1 MEPANVSRSSYVVE
15 DGGGTGAK
23 VSITRLNAPALPY
36 THVPGSLKQV
46 RGNHAI
52 SRKRARQA
60 QSPAATAS
68 GKPVSSALDHLPNF
82 RSLEHP
88 FRGSTAGSPSLDHVG
103 SWPDYPRNIPP
114 MTRAQSMQHIPGPLM
129 VAQGDVLSR
138 SVPGAPHNPLDDYQ
152 LFDADQGAAIQ
163 SPLIDQEACQ
173 LELPPL
179 PAFPVLYRR
188 PQQPQAHQA
197 SPAYSTAAP
206 SHQSQGQWR
215 QLRHAHPAESHQRP
229 DGSSSTPAQHDH
241 LFPMALLEGCEQAGL
256 SDPPPHPIT
265 HPPRNPTPMTVREP
279 SSPLLA
285 QHVIAQEGQGRNSR
299 QKTVNSSGIPSPGMV
314 PPQPAQQDSSVPENH
329 LHGCQNQALMDGA
342 AGSGAPSAA
351 HGQALG
357 LRNLWYEAPGWD
369 LRRAVTQPHELQQMA
384 GDMRDA
390 QASGPIASRC
400 AGQVSNSLEE
410 ALILQS
416 QEAARVA
423 PDITAVPQNDFC
435 AFNAALPQ
443 QSAYPHADLK
453 PESHMQH
460 VRRLQPAA
468 TYSQNTNPEPR
479 RAASDPW
486 SLLPG
491 PPPDDALPWDAQP
504 EPYAYARQ
512 PTWNASHPDGM
523 HESALAESRV
533 LLAPQDHVRSAVAAE
548 QAGAGSQSLPAYLD
562 RHVIVAQQEQA
573 SSSPRQAHIQAMQ
586 QSMRNQASL
595 REPAGFRAMLTP
607 LRHSAD
613 LEESLVQSARAMRS
627 GSLQPPTN
635 AAMSAH
641 GQSSQTPGP
650 LQPNDVNVSSNTAAQ
665 EQDMHA
671 FPSRPARQALRTDL
685 PSDRNGSGSTASA
698 SALDHHALRPLLP
711 LFSLGSL
718 NTADQHQGTHAATSA
733 LDHHHGPPL
742 LLPIFSLDS
751 LNTADQ
757 QPGHQDAALQEGPVV
772 ALPQAHRA
780 FPYQPLCDDPHIP
793 RETGMYDDEAFMQG
807 GLLTSGAGP
816 WSHSERL
823 LPNPANLPRMHL
835 LVWAPLFRPLNRHCS
850 SMPAIANSDLMTTV
864 ARSRVLISADGL
876 SAGKGRC

>member
-1 MEPANVSRSSYVVE
+1 MSHGHQGQLSSNSAVFIPFADSQKADLFAVQRATCSQPADASSSAAQMEPANVSRSSYVVE

-82 RSLEHP
+82 RS
-88 FRGSTAGSPSLDHVG
+88 
-103 SWPDYPRNIPP
+103 
-114 MTRAQSMQHIPGPLM
+114 
-129 VAQGDVLSR
+129 
-138 SVPGAPHNPLDDYQ
+138 VPGAPHNPLDDYQ

-179 PAFPVLYRR
+179 PAFP
-188 PQQPQAHQA
+188 
-197 SPAYSTAAP
+197 
-206 SHQSQGQWR
+206 
-215 QLRHAHPAESHQRP
+215 
-229 DGSSSTPAQHDH
+229 
-241 LFPMALLEGCEQAGL
+241 
-256 SDPPPHPIT
+256 
-265 HPPRNPTPMTVREP
+265 
-279 SSPLLA
+279 
-285 QHVIAQEGQGRNSR
+285 
-299 QKTVNSSGIPSPGMV
+299 
-314 PPQPAQQDSSVPENH
+314 
-329 LHGCQNQALMDGA
+329 
-342 AGSGAPSAA
+342 
-351 HGQALG
+351 ALG

-504 EPYAYARQ
+504 EPYA
-512 PTWNASHPDGM
+512 
-523 HESALAESRV
+523 
-533 LLAPQDHVRSAVAAE
+533 
-548 QAGAGSQSLPAYLD
+548 
-562 RHVIVAQQEQA
+562 
-573 SSSPRQAHIQAMQ
+573 
-586 QSMRNQASL
+586 
-595 REPAGFRAMLTP
+595 
-607 LRHSAD
+607 
-613 LEESLVQSARAMRS
+613 
-627 GSLQPPTN
+627 
-635 AAMSAH
+635 
-641 GQSSQTPGP
+641 
-650 LQPNDVNVSSNTAAQ
+650 
-665 EQDMHA
+665 
-671 FPSRPARQALRTDL
+671 
-685 PSDRNGSGSTASA
+685 
-698 SALDHHALRPLLP
+698 
-711 LFSLGSL
+711 
-718 NTADQHQGTHAATSA
+718 
-733 LDHHHGPPL
+733 
-742 LLPIFSLDS
+742 
-751 LNTADQ
+751 
-757 QPGHQDAALQEGPVV
+757 
-772 ALPQAHRA
+772 
-780 FPYQPLCDDPHIP
+780 
-793 RETGMYDDEAFMQG
+793 
-807 GLLTSGAGP
+807 
-816 WSHSERL
+816 L